1 MPTTTHNPK
10 ANLLPI
16 SATRF
21 ALITFAFRL
30 KTSPVFWLRS
40 PVFWPTTRFLSKP
53 LIQKEAPPEPVA
65 TEIILLTQS
74 TREADIQRAIRTM
87 QQLANVRGA
96 IVLLRKEEL
105 Q

>member
-1 MPTTTHNPK
+1 
-10 ANLLPI
+10 
-16 SATRF
+16 
-21 ALITFAFRL
+21 
-30 KTSPVFWLRS
+30 
-40 PVFWPTTRFLSKP
+40 
-53 LIQKEAPPEPVA
+53 LIQKEAPLEDA
-65 TEIILLTQS
+65 STEIILLTHS